1 MAGKMSK
8 KRKICIRGTKCAEA
22 AGSTHGSNLDTG
34 LALLPARD
42 AFLNLFLHRVGPLI
56 RLHLTDLN
64 VLALRTAKVLLEIL
78 DLRSSTVRVSEL
90 DDRARIQE
98 VLDDTAERTPSE
110 LGSLSTEDLL
120 HTTVNAK
127 PDRAELLRFGP
138 LDKGGARCLQSG
150 GIRHDRVTPGEDE
163 RIGAEVA
170 LDGREG

>member
-1 MAGKMSK
+1 MAGKTS
-8 KRKICIRGTKCAEA
+8 KRKKINIRDMQEAEA
-22 AGSTHGSNLDTG
+22 AGTTYGSNLDAS

-42 AFLNLFLHRVGPLI
+42 AFLNLSLHRVGPLV

-64 VLALRTAKVLLEIL
+64 VLALSTAKVLLEIL

-90 DDRARIQE
+90 NDRARIEE
-98 VLDDTAERTPSE
+98 VLNDTAERTPSK
-110 LGSLSTEDLL
+110 LGSFGTKDLL
-120 HTTVNAK
+120 HPTVNAK

-138 LDKGGARCLQSG
+138 INEGGARCLQSG
-150 GIRHDRVTPGEDE
+150 GIGHDRVTPGEDK